1 MRVIRD
7 HKLRSKQTTSP
18 RTHGPLPALILACDG
33 VVADTLG
40 LRADGIAEALR
51 DDQIDFDRAEILAAL
66 PGRSLYEAVDL
77 LTATTDTVLIELAT
91 LRAQQW
97 VSTRMA
103 QGVVII
109 EFARTMLSSVA
120 TGTRIA
126 LRADSLRRDV
136 EPLLRLAGLDDAFT
150 FVRCIDDSPKL
161 TGATCLESAYAEITR
176 RLDLLREP
184 AERTAIEADQRVA
197 IVARHYVGHVHVEP
211 ASGPSALR
219 APEPSE

>member
-7 HKLRSKQTTSP
+7 RSSRHQRTTLP
-18 RTHGPLPALILACDG
+18 RTHGPLPALILAFDG

-51 DDQIDFDRAEILAAL
+51 DDEIDFDRAEILATL

-97 VSTRMA
+97 VSLRLA
-103 QGVVII
+103 RGVVIT

-120 TGTRIA
+120 TGTRTV
-126 LRADSLRRDV
+126 LRADSIRRDV
-136 EPLLRLAGLDDAFT
+136 EPILRQAGLEDAFT
-150 FVRCIDDSPKL
+150 LVRCSDDAPRVP
-161 TGATCLESAYAEITR
+161 GATSLESSYAEITR
-176 RLDLLREP
+176 RLDLLRMS
-184 AERTAIEADQRVA
+184 AERTAIEADHRVA
-197 IVARHYVGHVHVEP
+197 VVARHYVGSAHV
-211 ASGPSALR
+211 AL
-219 APEPSE
+219 